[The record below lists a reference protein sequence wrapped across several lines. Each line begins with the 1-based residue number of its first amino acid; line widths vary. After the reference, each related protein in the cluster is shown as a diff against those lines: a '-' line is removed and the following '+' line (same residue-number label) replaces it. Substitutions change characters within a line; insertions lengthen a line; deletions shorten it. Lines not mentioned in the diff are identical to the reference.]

1 MGHLGQTE
9 RSGAFSKEWVPE
21 TIHISQF
28 SNGECEEE
36 TISENIQS
44 EGHKK
49 WTNGGEL
56 NQNHIL

>member
-36 TISENIQS
+36 TISENIHSQRDTRS
-44 EGHKK
+44 GQM
-49 WTNGGEL
+49 GE
-56 NQNHIL
+56 N